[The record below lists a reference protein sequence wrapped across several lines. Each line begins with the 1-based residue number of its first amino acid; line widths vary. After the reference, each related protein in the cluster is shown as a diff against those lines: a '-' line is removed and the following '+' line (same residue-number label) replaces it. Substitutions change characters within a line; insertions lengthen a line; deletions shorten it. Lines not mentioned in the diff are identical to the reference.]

1 VTATPLSRL
10 LRPVALAAA
19 LSVCLLPTAA
29 NAQSLLSRAFLV
41 LNPMSPD
48 EQLLLDE
55 RFDTASALVVSA
67 SEEPWMM
74 SQAAAQTDFGV
85 NKARFDVPMSFS
97 STTLATASSEWS
109 DYFTITEAGKSGVGT
124 MKLAFDF
131 DGTFSGYPSQAT
143 FTAYVY
149 SQSGAG
155 GESFAFD
162 LTTLG
167 SSGRFETD
175 DITFAFGEA
184 MYVRTTLELTATV
197 NPGQFVTADFFNT
210 VNLSA
215 ITPAGAQGAVLTT
228 ASGSSYYDTVFNG
241 GVPAAAAVP
250 EPGTFA
256 LAGLGAL
263 ALVGSSTL
271 RRRRNASPAA

>member
-10 LRPVALAAA
+10 LRHAAFAAA
-19 LSVCLLPTAA
+19 VSACLLPAAAA
-29 NAQSLLSRAFLV
+29 NAQSLWSNVTVSTKADYWNDSQSDASLASV
-41 LNPMSPD
+41 DYSQD
-48 EQLLLDE
+48 ENVG
-55 RFDTASALVVSA
+55 TG
-67 SEEPWMM
+67 
-74 SQAAAQTDFGV
+74 AAQTNYGV
-85 NKARFDVPMSFS
+85 NKARFSLDAQSINRMS
-97 STTLATASSEWS
+97 ATVVSEWG
-109 DYFTITEAGKSGVGT
+109 DWFTITEGGTSGLGT

-155 GESFAFD
+155 GESFEFD

-184 MYVRTTLELTATV
+184 TFVLGTLRLESAV
-197 NPGQFVTADFFNT
+197 DEKQSSMADFFNT
-210 VNLSA
+210 VSLSA
-215 ITPAGAQGAVLTT
+215 ITTVGAPDAVLET
-228 ASGSSYYDTVFNG
+228 ASGSSYYNSVFN
-241 GVPAAAAVP
+241 VAPAAAAVP

-256 LAGLGAL
+256 LAGLGVLAL
-263 ALVGSSTL
+263 AARSAAT
-271 RRRRNASPAA
+271 RRRQRNASPAA